1 MYTLDPFDR
10 LVLYIHVFFYKL
22 SLHFFCQLIRNGYN
36 AHKHNGFLVEQR
48 LWREQCVRQE
58 AERKLNQ
65 EAFRRLQVIEVDK
78 ETENGTVFIEVV
90 LEVPVWVK
98 YMTMSLTTT
107 KALKKGCAI
116 L

>member
-22 SLHFFCQLIRNGYN
+22 SLHFFCQLSRNGYN
-36 AHKHNGFLVEQR
+36 ADKHNGFLVEQR

-65 EAFRRLQVIEVDK
+65 EAFRRLQVLEDDTG
-78 ETENGTVFIEVV
+78 TENGAVFYRGG
-90 LEVPVWVK
+90 L
-98 YMTMSLTTT
+98 
-107 KALKKGCAI
+107 
-116 L
+116 